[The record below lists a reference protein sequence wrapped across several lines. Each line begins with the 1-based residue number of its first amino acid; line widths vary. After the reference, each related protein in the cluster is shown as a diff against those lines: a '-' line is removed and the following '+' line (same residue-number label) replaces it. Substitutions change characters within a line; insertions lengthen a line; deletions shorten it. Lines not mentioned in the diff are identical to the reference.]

1 MKFFTTLLLTVALP
15 VCCGCGVA
23 RAGANSGTTS
33 SASTSDNTS
42 RNTSSAPNT
51 FALINQGVFT
61 NTQMNEYNQSLLNGC
76 NPAQEFQAAQGANFS
91 TDAVAGCVAM
101 PSGATVHQ
109 VNGLAGYASNSVS
122 DSQTGGA
129 VGVYGEGRAL
139 VSGPGNNNGNATW
152 GMNSLV
158 QDSPGTDSTQLIS
171 NEVDINIFGNPV
183 RAWGILINGGMGPNG
198 VMPQQ
203 AAGLEIMGPQ
213 YSSGNT
219 APWPAA
225 IRLPDGSGVH
235 AIDIGTSTTSGASM
249 PIIFTSR
256 DSSGMVHNTAVAAT
270 PSGDVSISS
279 GLVLKSPDAT
289 KCARIGID
297 NNGVIAATPIS
308 CP

>member
-1 MKFFTTLLLTVALP
+1 MGS
-15 VCCGCGVA
+15 CGCGVA
-23 RAGANSGTTS
+23 EAGGNPSSTATTS
-33 SASTSDNTS
+33 SNL
-42 RNTSSAPNT
+42 SSNPTTLTLVNP
-51 FALINQGVFT
+51 GVFT
-61 NTQMNEYNQSLLNGC
+61 NTQMNEYDQSLLNGC

-109 VNGLAGYASNSVS
+109 VNGVAGYANNSVS
-122 DSQTGGA
+122 SAQTGGA

-152 GMNSLV
+152 GINSLV
-158 QDSPGTDSTQLIS
+158 EDSPGTESTQLIS

-183 RAWGILINGGMGPNG
+183 RAWGILINGGMGPDG
-198 VMPQQ
+198 VMPPQ

-213 YSSGNT
+213 YASGNT

-235 AIDIGTSTTSGASM
+235 AIDIGTAANGGASM
-249 PIIFTSR
+249 PINFVSR
-256 DSSGMVHNTAVAAT
+256 DSSGVVHTTTVAAT
-270 PSGDVSISS
+270 PNGDVGISG
-279 GLVLKSPDAT
+279 GLVLKSPNGT

-297 NNGVIAATPIS
+297 NNGVIAATPIT